1 MYRHVHVCVAMYVW
15 VHARMYAMACKYVCV
30 SVIVSKRNEDEQE
43 RSLLIL
49 ANVGADIILIHS
61 ILYWV
66 LVVTSVIGAARHN
79 QNGRKKYQS
88 LVQQKNNYHLNRCQ
102 VTCLQNG
109 KCF

>member
-15 VHARMYAMACKYVCV
+15 VHARMYAMACKGVCV

-66 LVVTSVIGAARHN
+66 LVGTSFIGAARHN

-88 LVQQKNNYHLNRCQ
+88 SVQQKNNYYLI
-102 VTCLQNG
+102 
-109 KCF
+109 K

>member
-15 VHARMYAMACKYVCV
+15 VHARMYAMACKGVCV

-66 LVVTSVIGAARHN
+66 LVGTSFIGAARHI
-79 QNGRKKYQS
+79 QKGRKKYQS
-88 LVQQKNNYHLNRCQ
+88 LVQPKNNNYLNRCQ

>member
-66 LVVTSVIGAARHN
+66 LVVTSFIGAARHN
-79 QNGRKKYQS
+79 QNGRKKYS
-88 LVQQKNNYHLNRCQ
+88 KF
-102 VTCLQNG
+102 G
-109 KCF
+109 SAKK